1 MSMKK
6 LFITII
12 IVIAGI
18 TFITVIPHASF
29 AIPGQLIYD
38 TNVPDVTNSCE
49 EAIAPYKNESERN
62 SALYKAC
69 QLQKSQLE
77 KDNLSL
83 MKSLSQEKK
92 NVKNTMI
99 IFIIV
104 IVAILLSALAGWKS
118 IRRTTT

>member
-1 MSMKK
+1 MKK

-12 IVIAGI
+12 IVITGI
-18 TFITVIPHASF
+18 TFITIIPHASF